1 MEKTKRITLKDE
13 IKKTVVK
20 DIIWQTGRTGNVT
33 PVLIIEPIQ
42 LEGTTVQ
49 KCTAHNLGIIRKNK
63 IGIGSEVEIIKS
75 GKIIPKLHKVI
86 KAKGSANTPFT
97 CPSCG
102 NDLIEDDNHGIS
114 LSLNCKSKTCP
125 AQNIKN
131 LNHFLTILGVKGIS
145 ESTITKLIEAGVLQK
160 RSDFYTLWFDKL
172 IKNGFTERTAILI
185 DARVQMIKSPEATK
199 DNKKLISMIMD
210 AHANPKKIPMAK
222 FIAAFG
228 MDGAGKEVGR
238 ILTEKYGDFD
248 KIRNLLIPELESID
262 GIGPITA
269 NSVHNFFK
277 DNKEEVD
284 ALLKHLKLE
293 APVVVNG
300 KFSGKKFVLSGSLD
314 GGKSFWRKEIEAKGG
329 VIKSSVSKKID
340 YLIAGDGSGSKSEKA
355 LKLNIPILDVEILE
369 TMLKG

>member
-1 MEKTKRITLKDE
+1 
-13 IKKTVVK
+13 
-20 DIIWQTGRTGNVT
+20 
-33 PVLIIEPIQ
+33 
-42 LEGTTVQ
+42 
-49 KCTAHNLGIIRKNK
+49 
-63 IGIGSEVEIIKS
+63 
-75 GKIIPKLHKVI
+75 
-86 KAKGSANTPFT
+86 
-97 CPSCG
+97 
-102 NDLIEDDNHGIS
+102 
-114 LSLNCKSKTCP
+114 
-125 AQNIKN
+125 
-131 LNHFLTILGVKGIS
+131 
-145 ESTITKLIEAGVLQK
+145 
-160 RSDFYTLWFDKL
+160 
-172 IKNGFTERTAILI
+172 
-185 DARVQMIKSPEATK
+185 
-199 DNKKLISMIMD
+199 MIMD